1 MLISERPVGGM
12 DWTPNSM
19 SLEEITTEVN
29 EVDGKGVHDED
40 DAEPMDLD

>member
-1 MLISERPVGGM
+1 M

-19 SLEEITTEVN
+19 SLEEITAETN
-29 EVDGKGVHDED
+29 GVDVHGVGDED